1 MRNHLHINSSTIRA
15 LHIAAGDTDPWQKQ
29 KEVNFDRFL
38 FYIGLRR
45 ALSWVKRFP
54 GFKALIG
61 TVQSAFAVSNSFPK
75 KKEQQRC
82 FFFFFFNF
90 AAALF
95 KNILYVERHISNSSA
110 NIKTVSDSV
119 MSIVCNFLVWK
130 MPVFANRSSEKSTLI
145 WNMQVLLFFTLD
157 LWILYDALITW
168 SAVFVFQWEGRESSS
183 SFFEKNV
190 HVIVHF
196 LSHSETRNPTFVC
209 P

>member
-29 KEVNFDRFL
+29 KDVNFDRLL

-45 ALSWVKRFP
+45 ALSWVESLP
-54 GFKALIG
+54 GFKGLTG

-75 KKEQQRC
+75 KKEQQR
-82 FFFFFFNF
+82 FFFLNNF
-90 AAALF
+90 AAPLF

-110 NIKTVSDSV
+110 NIKTAWDSV

-157 LWILYDALITW
+157 LWILYDALTTW

-183 SFFEKNV
+183 SFYEKNV

-196 LSHSETRNPTFVC
+196 LSNSEKRNPTFVC